1 MVLLILEA
9 VDVNDK
15 KTKTN
20 DIFLSCV
27 KRVHVFLISREFVRG
42 SIETQLYVI
51 TCFFFRKKPLLIKPH
66 VFYKKLIAEII
77 FLHWHKLKKFK
88 TVLEI
93 APKT

>member
-1 MVLLILEA
+1 MLEA
-9 VDVNDK
+9 DQLR
-15 KTKTN
+15 
-20 DIFLSCV
+20 IC
-27 KRVHVFLISREFVRG
+27 SR
-42 SIETQLYVI
+42 LYRKPVI
-51 TCFFFRKKPLLIKPH
+51 RDYLFFFRKKPLLIKPH